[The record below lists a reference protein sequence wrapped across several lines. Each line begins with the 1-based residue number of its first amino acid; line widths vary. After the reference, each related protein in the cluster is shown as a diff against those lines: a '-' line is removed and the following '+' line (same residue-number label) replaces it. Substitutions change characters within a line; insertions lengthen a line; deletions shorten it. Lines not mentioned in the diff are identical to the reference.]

1 MVLLADLD
9 ISRCA
14 ICGKMFQSES
24 GKAWCRECS
33 IEKGVFP
40 RGDGA
45 DVLRR
50 KDGGI
55 DTLVQQ
61 SDLDRLM
68 VRAAVDRDV
77 SGAASAEAELACVRC
92 GERPAIRDSEFCLD
106 CHLDLYRALG
116 DASRELFERMELVE
130 HEPGGHMS
138 VISVY
143 RRKRART
150 ASSRI
155 SLVDTRARKT
165 F

>member
-1 MVLLADLD
+1 MVLLADLE

-14 ICGKMFQSES
+14 LCGKMFQSES
-24 GKAWCRECS
+24 GKMWCRECS
-33 IEKGVFP
+33 IEQGVFP
-40 RGDGA
+40 RGDGEDA
-45 DVLRR
+45 LRR
-50 KDGGI
+50 EDQVI

-61 SDLDRLM
+61 SDLDRLV
-68 VRAAVDRDV
+68 VRAAVDRDM
-77 SGAASAEAELACVRC
+77 SGAVSVEPEPACVRC
-92 GERPAIRDSEFCLD
+92 GKRPAIRDSEFCLD

-143 RRKRART
+143 RRKRGRI

-155 SLVDTRARKT
+155 NLVDTTARKT